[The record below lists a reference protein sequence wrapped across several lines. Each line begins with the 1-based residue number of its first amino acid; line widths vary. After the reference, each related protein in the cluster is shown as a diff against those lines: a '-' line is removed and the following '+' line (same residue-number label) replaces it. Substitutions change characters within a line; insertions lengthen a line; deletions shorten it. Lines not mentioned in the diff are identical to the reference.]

1 MISPLTRRIECGRN
15 VQEILIGRRGTFLQ
29 MQLDE
34 NEKRRER
41 EDRLRFVDRE
51 EQVRVE
57 IVM

>member
-1 MISPLTRRIECGRN
+1 MISPLTGWIERGRN
-15 VQEILIGRRGTFLQ
+15 VQEILIGRRGRFLQ